1 MNAIMLVGLLQNI
14 AILLAFTLIY
24 DIIWTKETHFRRLIN
39 RVAAGIVLGG
49 VAVLLMLT
57 PFTLIP
63 GLVFDTRSVLLLNSG
78 LFLGPVA
85 TAIAAIIAALYRI
98 YMGGPG
104 AMMGV
109 FTIFF
114 ASLTGI
120 LWKRYRPNWRKGNNI
135 LELVIVSYIAH
146 LLMLASVS
154 FIQDKALRMELLK
167 TMTIPILTIY
177 PLFSILVGRL
187 LINRMNNHKLKQE
200 LELSEARYESFINRN
215 SDLMFMKDQKRN
227 YVVANDMFC
236 KIMEKSR
243 DELLGSNDDQIFGKE
258 LADRYRDSDL
268 MVMKTGEI
276 VHYEEV
282 YNDKVTET
290 AKFPISLEKNQIG
303 VGAIIRDVTIKYKKR
318 EMQDVLL
325 YLSRLSLLDHDLI
338 TFMEKVHFHMKR
350 VIKADNFFIALYHKE
365 DNMYSFPYYV
375 DEYDKSDYSEKA
387 PLEHSFTDYIRIIGK
402 GVLINNETEK
412 RIADTF
418 PITQFGDDCL
428 IWMGAP
434 LMDSSLKEVIG
445 VVAVQDYHDENAY
458 KEEDL
463 VLFEI
468 FANTIGIFIERM
480 TNIKKLKE
488 AKDMAEQSDR
498 LKTSFLANMSHEIRT
513 PLNGIIGFADI
524 LMSEIE
530 DPSLKE
536 YTMIINSSAHR
547 LLSTIND
554 VMDIAK
560 IESGQINIVM
570 ERFDVIPM
578 LADVYSFFKKQ
589 PLKIDLHLSTPQES
603 TRLICSDKLKIQQIL
618 INLVNNAIKF
628 TSLGYVELGYINEE
642 DSVLMYVKDTGIG
655 ISLEDQ
661 KRIFERF
668 TQVDGANKRVY
679 EGTGLG
685 LSIVREFAHILDGEV
700 WVESEPGKGSVFN
713 VRFKDN
719 IS

>member
-1 MNAIMLVGLLQNI
+1 MNISMLVGLLQNI
-14 AILLAFTLIY
+14 AILLAFTLVY
-24 DIIWTKETHFRRLIN
+24 DIIWTKETNFRRLLN
-39 RVAAGIVLGG
+39 RVFAGITLGG
-49 VAVLLMLT
+49 VAVLLMLS
-57 PFTLIP
+57 PFTLMP

-78 LFLGPVA
+78 LFFGPVA
-85 TAIAAIIAALYRI
+85 TLIAAIISAFYRI

-104 AMMGV
+104 VMMGV
-109 FTIFF
+109 ATIVF

-120 LWKRYRPNWRKGNNI
+120 LWKRFRPNWRKGNNI

-146 LLMLASVS
+146 LLMLASVTL
-154 FIQDKALRMELLK
+154 IKEDALRQELLK
-167 TMTIPILTIY
+167 TMTVPILTIY

-187 LINRMNNHKLKQE
+187 LINRMNNHKLKRE
-200 LELSEARYESFINRN
+200 LEQSEARYESFINRN
-215 SDLMFMKDQKRN
+215 SDMMFMKDENRRF
-227 YVVANDMFC
+227 VVANDMFC
-236 KIMEKSR
+236 KIMKKSR
-243 DELLGSNDDQIFGKE
+243 EELIGMNDDEIFGKE
-258 LADRYRDSDL
+258 VADRYRDSDKK
-268 MVMKTGEI
+268 VMDTGEI
-276 VHYEEV
+276 VYYEEV
-282 YNDKVTET
+282 YKDKVTET
-290 AKFPISLEKNQIG
+290 AKFPISLGTTKIG

-318 EMQDVLL
+318 EMQEVLL
-325 YLSRLSLLDHDLI
+325 YLSRLSLLDHDLN

-387 PLEHSFTDYIRIIGK
+387 PLENSFTDYIRVIGK
-402 GVLINNETEK
+402 GMLINKEAEM
-412 RIADTF
+412 RISETF
-418 PITQFGDDCL
+418 PLNQFGDDCL

-445 VVAVQDYHDENAY
+445 VAAVQDYHDENAY

-524 LMSEIE
+524 LLGEIE
-530 DPSLKE
+530 DPNLKE

-560 IESGQINIVM
+560 IESGQINIVR
-570 ERFDVIPM
+570 ENFDIVPM
-578 LADVYSFFKKQ
+578 LTDVYKFFKRQ
-589 PLKIDLHLSTPQES
+589 SLKIDLHLTIPEES
-603 TRLICSDKLKIQQIL
+603 GRFIYSDKIKIQQIL

-628 TSLGYVELGYINEE
+628 TNEGYVELGYINEE
-642 DSVLMYVKDTGIG
+642 ESVLMYVKDTGIG
-655 ISLEDQ
+655 ISIEDQ

-685 LSIVREFAHILDGEV
+685 LSIVREFAHLLDGEV
-700 WVESEPGKGSVFN
+700 WVESEPGKGSMFC
-713 VRFKDN
+713 VRFKSN
-719 IS
+719 